1 MWKII
6 VFLCSV
12 PLVLGL
18 VILSRVAGGSP
29 AVNDKELRFL
39 FGDNKG
45 VTVSFWMGLQFVVL
59 SAVFFIVG
67 VFEGLVLINVGGM
80 WLVLVPLVTGLGAI
94 LFLVQWIRWGS
105 REKRISQRIT
115 ARPYTRQSRTPG
127 ILSR

>member
-1 MWKII
+1 MWKTI
-6 VFLCSV
+6 VFLWSV
-12 PLVLGL
+12 PFALGL
-18 VILSRVAGGSP
+18 VILSRVAHGSP

-39 FGDNKG
+39 FGDTKEM
-45 VTVSFWMGLQFVVL
+45 TLSFWMGLQFVVL
-59 SAVFFIVG
+59 SAVFFIAG

-80 WLVLVPLVTGLGAI
+80 WIVLAPLGAI

-115 ARPYTRQSRTPG
+115 ARPYTRQSRTHG

>member
-1 MWKII
+1 MWKTI
-6 VFLCSV
+6 VFLWSV
-12 PLVLGL
+12 PFALGL
-18 VILSRVAGGSP
+18 VILSRVAHGIP

-39 FGDNKG
+39 FGDTKEM
-45 VTVSFWMGLQFVVL
+45 TLSFWMGLQFVVL
-59 SAVFFIVG
+59 SAVFFIAG

-80 WLVLVPLVTGLGAI
+80 WIVLAPLVTGLGAI

-115 ARPYTRQSRTPG
+115 ARPYTRQSRTHG